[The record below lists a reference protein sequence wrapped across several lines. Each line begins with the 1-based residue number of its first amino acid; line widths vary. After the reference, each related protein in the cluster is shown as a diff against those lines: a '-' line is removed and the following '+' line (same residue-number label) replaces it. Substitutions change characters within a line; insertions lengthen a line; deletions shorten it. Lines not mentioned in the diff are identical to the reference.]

1 MYSPNYSVYLKRLY
15 STFANEKATFQES
28 DFETDICYNEYSFV
42 SIYKV

>member
-1 MYSPNYSVYLKRLY
+1 MYSPNYSVCLKRLY
-15 STFANEKATFQES
+15 STFANEKATFQ